1 MELWSQELNTTQNG
15 TSISPSGTAGD
26 MMGEVARTE
35 SLLSHHNDSLNHM
48 QNAVF
53 NILQRGQEVLH
64 LLETSG
70 HSAQLLQGSE
80 TRVQT
85 LLETLHQSQMDLD
98 DAAEL
103 RRTGLELDV
112 QIVHL
117 KVEAN
122 QVNTYLLSLFLRTPT
137 FILLDIYRSC
147 RGFETEKT
155 CFRVPCLF
163 QKR

>member
-1 MELWSQELNTTQNG
+1 MELWSQELSTTQNG
-15 TSISPSGTAGD
+15 TSISPSGTTGD

-70 HSAQLLQGSE
+70 HNAQLLQGSE

-122 QVNTYLLSLFLRTPT
+122 QV
-137 FILLDIYRSC
+137 
-147 RGFETEKT
+147 KT
-155 CFRVPCLF
+155 
-163 QKR
+163 